1 MRSASKTGLRKSG
14 RGAPKRANRKRANPK
29 QANVETEVKLRVPNR
44 PRLIHQLARLKAKL
58 ILGRVHEMNTLYDTR
73 DGNLARHGQMLR
85 IRVER
90 PARGAYR
97 RVKVRKTAREKS
109 EKSAWLT
116 FKGPVKGAR
125 ANDRG
130 QYKQGQYKVREEHEV
145 RVFDDQKM
153 PGILEALGLR
163 PWFRYEKFRSTFRL
177 PRMKSLKLVVD
188 ETPIGLFVELEGER
202 GEINRAA
209 ALLGFG
215 DSDYINKSYGALF
228 MEERGLSRPASQNE
242 PVPSSGLADM
252 VFPTGTRKKS
262 THP

>member
-1 MRSASKTGLRKSG
+1 M
-14 RGAPKRANRKRANPK
+14 
-29 QANVETEVKLRVPNR
+29 KLRVSDR
-44 PRLIHQLARLKAKL
+44 PRLIRQLAGLKAKL
-58 ILGRVHEMNTLYDTR
+58 IRGRVHEMNTLYDTR
-73 DGNLARHGQMLR
+73 DGNLAHHGQMLR

-97 RVKVRKTAREKS
+97 RVEIRKTSREKS
-109 EKSAWLT
+109 EKSVWLT

-125 ANDRG
+125 ANDQAR
-130 QYKQGQYKVREEHEV
+130 YKVREEREV
-145 RVFDDQKM
+145 RIFDEQEMDR
-153 PGILEALGLR
+153 ILEALGLR

-177 PRMKSLKLVVD
+177 PGMKSLKLVVD

-228 MEERGLSRPASQNE
+228 MEERGLSRPVSHNE

-252 VFPTGTRKKS
+252 VFSSPSQLPSELPLTGASRARRRT
-262 THP
+262 T